1 MNENVISKV
10 LHQTE
15 APKKIEILENEE
27 DWVSED
33 DGASRKPPVPEVAE
47 PSQPDQVMESE
58 SEIHTSEI
66 E

>member
-1 MNENVISKV
+1 MNEVFLPPAELKPPPNTPMLPIEEKEA
-10 LHQTE
+10 TE
-15 APKKIEILENEE
+15 
-27 DWVSED
+27 
-33 DGASRKPPVPEVAE
+33 RKPPVPEVAE